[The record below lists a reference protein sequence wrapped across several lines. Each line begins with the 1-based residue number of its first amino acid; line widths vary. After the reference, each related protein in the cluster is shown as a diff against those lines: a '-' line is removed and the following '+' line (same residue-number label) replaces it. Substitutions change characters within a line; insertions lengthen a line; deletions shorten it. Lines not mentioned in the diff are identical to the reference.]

1 MPELR
6 DVPAYPSVQPPPSID
21 VRLYIIK
28 SRTQIY
34 LDEAQ
39 TAKLDEMAAAERT
52 TRSSLIRLAIDAYI
66 DEHERKRAAWR
77 ERWQE
82 AVAATAGIA
91 PYLEDGAEYVEKLR
105 RAGAERLTELEER

>member
-1 MPELR
+1 M
-6 DVPAYPSVQPPPSID
+6 SD
-21 VRLYIIK
+21 VRLYTVNR
-28 SRTQIY
+28 RTQIY
-34 LDEAQ
+34 LDEVQ

-52 TRSSLIRLAIDAYI
+52 TRSSLIRQAIDAYL
-66 DEHERKRAAWR
+66 EEQERKGAAWR